1 MRTLIL
7 KGFPIL
13 VILITLISVQG
24 FLRINFSSLTISWL
38 VDFSIIFII
47 FLYKKK
53 LSNKISIFI
62 NRVDL
67 NIITIYFAWV
77 IFNSIRG
84 AFIFNNYWELKQLIT
99 GILSLSLPIFLY
111 PFTNARI
118 LNITLKYWFKYAI
131 ILFIIL
137 TPFLMKGAYHLFLAP
152 LFLISCFL
160 PILPKKWKI
169 ICVTLLVTML
179 FIDSS
184 ARSQVIKS
192 GIVLLFACGIYTHR
206 FIPNN
211 VIKII
216 HGAFYIIPIVLLY
229 LGISG
234 TFNIFEDLSSYQGK
248 YVEKKVENGEF
259 VEEDLSTDTRTFIY
273 VEVIESALKHNY
285 VICGRTP
292 ARGNDTIFFEDNDMI
307 KTGKNERFMNETCH
321 TNIFT
326 WLGLIGV
333 VLYSLLYFRA
343 SYLSIYKSNNIYIKF
358 LGLFIAFRWAYG
370 WIEDVNNF
378 NILGISIW
386 MLIAMGLSNE
396 FRLMNN
402 KDFKKWLLRCLSY

>member
-84 AFIFNNYWELKQLIT
+84 AFIINNYWELKQLIT

-179 FIDSS
+179 FIDLS

-192 GIVLLFACGIYTHR
+192 GIVLLFACGIYAHR

-259 VEEDLSTDTRTFIY
+259 VEEDLSADTRTFIY

>member
-179 FIDSS
+179 FIDLS

-192 GIVLLFACGIYTHR
+192 GIVLLFACGIYAHR

>member
-84 AFIFNNYWELKQLIT
+84 AFIINNYWELKQLIT

-137 TPFLMKGAYHLFLAP
+137 TPFLMKGTYHLFLAP

-179 FIDSS
+179 FIDLS

-192 GIVLLFACGIYTHR
+192 GIVLLFACGIYAHR

-285 VICGRTP
+285 IICGRTP

>member
-1 MRTLIL
+1 
-7 KGFPIL
+7 
-13 VILITLISVQG
+13 
-24 FLRINFSSLTISWL
+24 
-38 VDFSIIFII
+38 
-47 FLYKKK
+47 
-53 LSNKISIFI
+53 
-62 NRVDL
+62 
-67 NIITIYFAWV
+67 
-77 IFNSIRG
+77 
-84 AFIFNNYWELKQLIT
+84 
-99 GILSLSLPIFLY
+99 
-111 PFTNARI
+111 
-118 LNITLKYWFKYAI
+118 
-131 ILFIIL
+131 
-137 TPFLMKGAYHLFLAP
+137 MKGAYHLFLAP

-179 FIDSS
+179 FIDLS

-192 GIVLLFACGIYTHR
+192 GIVLLFACGIYAHR

>member
-1 MRTLIL
+1 MCDPPCHHAIYRL
-7 KGFPIL
+7 KCKK
-13 VILITLISVQG
+13 
-24 FLRINFSSLTISWL
+24 SS
-38 VDFSIIFII
+38 
-47 FLYKKK
+47 YK
-53 LSNKISIFI
+53 I
-62 NRVDL
+62 
-67 NIITIYFAWV
+67 W
-77 IFNSIRG
+77 
-84 AFIFNNYWELKQLIT
+84 
-99 GILSLSLPIFLY
+99 
-111 PFTNARI
+111 
-118 LNITLKYWFKYAI
+118 
-131 ILFIIL
+131 
-137 TPFLMKGAYHLFLAP
+137 
-152 LFLISCFL
+152 
-160 PILPKKWKI
+160 
-169 ICVTLLVTML
+169 
-179 FIDSS
+179 
-184 ARSQVIKS
+184 
-192 GIVLLFACGIYTHR
+192 LFACGIYAHR

>member
-84 AFIFNNYWELKQLIT
+84 AFIINNYWELKQLIT

-179 FIDSS
+179 FIDLS

-192 GIVLLFACGIYTHR
+192 GIVLLFACGIYAHR

>member
-84 AFIFNNYWELKQLIT
+84 AFIINNYWELKQLIT

-179 FIDSS
+179 FIDLS

-192 GIVLLFACGIYTHR
+192 GIVLLFACGIYAHR

-285 VICGRTP
+285 IICGRTP

>member
-13 VILITLISVQG
+13 VILITLISVQS

-84 AFIFNNYWELKQLIT
+84 AFIINNYWELKQLIT

-179 FIDSS
+179 FIDLS

-192 GIVLLFACGIYTHR
+192 GIVLLFACGIYAHR

>member
-84 AFIFNNYWELKQLIT
+84 AFIINNYWELKQLIT

-179 FIDSS
+179 FIDLS

-192 GIVLLFACGIYTHR
+192 GIVLLFACGIYAHR

-234 TFNIFEDLSSYQGK
+234 TFNIFEDLSSYQRK

>member
-84 AFIFNNYWELKQLIT
+84 AFIINNYWELKQLIT

-179 FIDSS
+179 FIDLS

-192 GIVLLFACGIYTHR
+192 GIVLLFACGIYAHR

-370 WIEDVNNF
+370 WVEDVNNF